1 MRLHMREK
9 KTLKIEGMTCNTCVE
24 NVKKALSKNLNGV
37 NLVAISLDN
46 QCAILDHVEGLDQ
59 NEIKKA
65 IKSAGYNVTSIE

>member
-1 MRLHMREK
+1 
-9 KTLKIEGMTCNTCVE
+9 MTCNTCVE

-37 NLVAISLDN
+37 NLVAISLDD

-65 IKSAGYNVTSIE
+65 VESAGYNVTSIE

>member
-1 MRLHMREK
+1 
-9 KTLKIEGMTCNTCVE
+9 MTCNTCVE

>member
-1 MRLHMREK
+1 MEK

>member
-1 MRLHMREK
+1 MRER
-9 KTLKIEGMTCNTCVE
+9 KTVKIEGMTCNTCVE

-37 NLVAISLDN
+37 NLVAISLDD

-65 IKSAGYNVTSIE
+65 VESAGYNVTSIE

>member
-1 MRLHMREK
+1 MRER
-9 KTLKIEGMTCNTCVE
+9 KTVKIEGMTCNTCVE

-37 NLVAISLDN
+37 NLVAISLDD

-65 IKSAGYNVTSIE
+65 IESAGYNVTSIE

>member
-1 MRLHMREK
+1 MRER

-37 NLVAISLDN
+37 NLVAISLDD

-65 IKSAGYNVTSIE
+65 IESAGYNVTSIE